1 MISYNIGQNQDFIDI
16 YEEVKN
22 NKFIGV
28 KGEEEFNDYIK
39 TIKGCLSDDA
49 KNTLKNQALN
59 SEKINMFISM
69 NLVIIVKNIKIIKKE
84 E

>member
-1 MISYNIGQNQDFIDI
+1 MIIIISYISFLFKLIEYYNGNDKFNEDDFLQYIGQNQDFIDI

-49 KNTLKNQALN
+49 KNTLK
-59 SEKINMFISM
+59 
-69 NLVIIVKNIKIIKKE
+69 IKH
-84 E
+84 